1 MKLNKKKTVKS
12 KTISIDAQDKVL
24 GRLATQVA
32 HLLRGKDTVAFA
44 PNVFPDRKIV
54 ITNLAKIR
62 FSGQKASQK
71 MYWRHSGF
79 TGNIKGEVLEK
90 AFLRNPK
97 KVFLNA
103 VSHMLPAN
111 RLRAQI
117 IKNLSFTD
125 ITTPAKSGN

>member
-1 MKLNKKKTVKS
+1 MKREIKKTI
-12 KTISIDAQDKVL
+12 TIDAQDKVL

-32 HLLRGKDTVAFA
+32 HLLRGKDTVTFA
-44 PNVFPDRKIV
+44 PNIFPDRKI
-54 ITNLAKIR
+54 IIANLTKIR
-62 FSGQKASQK
+62 FSGQKTSQK
-71 MYWRHSGF
+71 IYWRHSGF

-103 VSHMLPAN
+103 VSHMLPTN

-117 IKNLSFTD
+117 IKNLSFID
-125 ITTPAKSGN
+125 VNPPAKSED